1 MNQHAIQ
8 NLTLFD
14 LLARSWRRPSAVADL
29 RFSADGSTVAF
40 TCVDGTVAI
49 AAVADQEPPESRIR
63 VSGDLGQT
71 TIRPREKLPAPL
83 IATAVLGE
91 GDVPLA
97 SYHQSGFLV
106 GTAPGEAV
114 HVTADGNVMEALVKI
129 DGPIVAIDHS
139 PRTAMTAVSNG
150 QDIFLSR
157 GQGDASR
164 LRHGPTPSTDALAFS
179 PDGRR
184 LACGRDNGLSIRA
197 VDGDAAPI
205 RELSFSA
212 RPVSIRWSGDG
223 TWLACGLE
231 AGGFALVRAVDG
243 RTDIVAGFPSP
254 VRTLCWSLPENALFA
269 SGAFRIAGWSM
280 TFPPLDGDTSG
291 ALETGRA
298 GLVPVETLAAH
309 PEKKLIAA
317 GYANGRIT
325 IAQIGARDELLVRPL
340 GSAVTALAWS
350 GDGRHLAVGA
360 VDGTAAIVTFP
371 AQMFKFKGRPMQ
383 KEHKCKPNP
392 PPRTRARTNS
402 SNGLPSCRKK
412 WWPSTARISVW
423 AHWCLPPAGLPKTAS
438 AS

>member
-14 LLARSWRRPSAVADL
+14 LLARSWRRPSAIADL
-29 RFSADGSTVAF
+29 RFSADGSSVAF
-40 TCVDGTVAI
+40 TGVDGTVAL

-71 TIRPREKLPAPL
+71 TIRPRERQPAPL
-83 IATAVLGE
+83 IATAALGE
-91 GDVPLA
+91 GDVPIANYLG
-97 SYHQSGFLV
+97 SGFLV
-106 GTAPGEAV
+106 GTAAGEV
-114 HVTADGNVMEALVKI
+114 VYLTSDGNERETLVKI
-129 DGPIVAIDHS
+129 DGPAVAIDHS

-157 GQGDASR
+157 GGGDAVR
-164 LRHGPTPSTDALAFS
+164 LRQDAIPSTDSLAFS
-179 PDGRR
+179 PGGRS
-184 LACGRDNGLSIRA
+184 LACGGDNGLSIWPI
-197 VDGDAAPI
+197 DNDAGPLCEI
-205 RELSFSA
+205 SLSA

-231 AGGFALVRAVDG
+231 TGGFALVSMTDG
-243 RTDIVAGFPSP
+243 RAEIVTGFPTP
-254 VRTLCWSLPENALFA
+254 VRTVCWSVPENALFA

-280 TFPPLDGDTSG
+280 AAPPLEGETSG

-298 GLVPVETLAAH
+298 GLVPVETVAAH
-309 PEKKLIAA
+309 PQKRLIAA

-360 VDGTAAIVTFP
+360 VDGTAGIITFP
-371 AQMFKFKGRPMQ
+371 AQMFK
-383 KEHKCKPNP
+383 H
-392 PPRTRARTNS
+392 
-402 SNGLPSCRKK
+402 
-412 WWPSTARISVW
+412 
-423 AHWCLPPAGLPKTAS
+423 
-438 AS
+438 

>member
-14 LLARSWRRPSAVADL
+14 LLARSWRRPSAVAEL

-40 TCVDGTVAI
+40 ACLDGTVAI

-83 IATAVLGE
+83 IATAAM
-91 GDVPLA
+91 GDGNVPLA
-97 SYHQSGFLV
+97 SYLRSSFLV
-106 GTAPGEAV
+106 GTAAGKAV
-114 HVTADGNVMEALVKI
+114 HLSADGNVLETLVKI
-129 DGPIVAIDHS
+129 DGSIVAIDHS
-139 PRTAMTAVSNG
+139 DRAALTAVSNG

-157 GQGDASR
+157 GGGDAAR
-164 LRHGPTPSTDALAFS
+164 LRHGATSSADAIAFS
-179 PDGRR
+179 SDGRH
-184 LACGRDNGLSIRA
+184 LACGFDHGLSIWA
-197 VDGDAAPI
+197 LEGGAAPMRNI
-205 RELSFSA
+205 SLSA
-212 RPVSIRWSGDG
+212 RPVSMRWSDDG

-231 AGGFALVRAVDG
+231 TGGFALVSMTDG
-243 RTDIVAGFPSP
+243 RTDIVAGFPLP
-254 VRTLCWSLPENALFA
+254 VRTVCWSLPENALFA

-280 TFPPLDGDTSG
+280 TAPPRDGETSG

-298 GLVPVETLAAH
+298 GLVPVETVAAH

-350 GDGRHLAVGA
+350 GDGLHLAVGT

-371 AQMFKFKGRPMQ
+371 AQMFK
-383 KEHKCKPNP
+383 
-392 PPRTRARTNS
+392 
-402 SNGLPSCRKK
+402 
-412 WWPSTARISVW
+412 
-423 AHWCLPPAGLPKTAS
+423 
-438 AS
+438 

>member
-29 RFSADGSTVAF
+29 RFSADASAVAF
-40 TCVDGTVAI
+40 TGLDGTVAI

-71 TIRPREKLPAPL
+71 TIRPRERAPAPL
-83 IATAVLGE
+83 ITTAALGE

-97 SYHQSGFLV
+97 SYLGSGFMV
-106 GTAPGEAV
+106 GTAAGKVV
-114 HVTADGNVMEALVKI
+114 HLAADGTVMETLVKI
-129 DGPIVAIDHS
+129 DGPAVAFDYS

-157 GQGDASR
+157 GGSAATK
-164 LRHGPTPSTDALAFS
+164 LHHGATPPADALAFS
-179 PDGRR
+179 PGGRR
-184 LACGRDNGLSIRA
+184 LACSLDNRLSIWMVESEA
-197 VDGDAAPI
+197 TAI
-205 RELSFSA
+205 RDFAFSS

-231 AGGFALVRAVDG
+231 TGGFALVSMTDG
-243 RTDIVAGFPSP
+243 RAEIVSGFPTP
-254 VRTLCWSLPENALFA
+254 VRTVCWSLPENALFA

-280 TFPPLDGDTSG
+280 TAPPLEGDTSG

-298 GLVPVETLAAH
+298 GLVPVETMAAH
-309 PEKKLIAA
+309 PQKRLVAA

-325 IAQIGARDELLVRPL
+325 IAQIGARDELLVRPM
-340 GSAVTALAWS
+340 GSAVTALDWS

-360 VDGTAAIVTFP
+360 VDGTVAIVTFP
-371 AQMFKFKGRPMQ
+371 AQMFK
-383 KEHKCKPNP
+383 
-392 PPRTRARTNS
+392 
-402 SNGLPSCRKK
+402 
-412 WWPSTARISVW
+412 
-423 AHWCLPPAGLPKTAS
+423 
-438 AS
+438 